1 MADDEP
7 LTPEQLPPGKRRAVF
22 VITVLAGA
30 VLVAL
35 SAGIIPADDRMFNAP
50 RWVLGACGLLL
61 FFAGFLVIV
70 PPQMPRM
77 KNFLG
82 GMLLT
87 TFAAIPGWIAFGP
100 GQRAFGGSFSFG
112 EIISASHPGETTG
125 RIVFGIAAVVL
136 GCFAAYAWW
145 RWLRSLGRD
154 DTDDGSQ

>member
-77 KNFLG
+77 KNFL
-82 GMLLT
+82 
-87 TFAAIPGWIAFGP
+87 AK
-100 GQRAFGGSFSFG
+100 
-112 EIISASHPGETTG
+112 
-125 RIVFGIAAVVL
+125 V
-136 GCFAAYAWW
+136 
-145 RWLRSLGRD
+145 RSKFLITR
-154 DTDDGSQ
+154 S

>member
-35 SAGIIPADDRMFNAP
+35 AAGIIPADEKMFNAP
-50 RWVLGACGLLL
+50 RWVVGACGLLL

-70 PPQMPRM
+70 PPEMPRM

-87 TFAAIPGWIAFGP
+87 TFAAVPGWIAFGP

-145 RWLRSLGRD
+145 RWLRSLFRD